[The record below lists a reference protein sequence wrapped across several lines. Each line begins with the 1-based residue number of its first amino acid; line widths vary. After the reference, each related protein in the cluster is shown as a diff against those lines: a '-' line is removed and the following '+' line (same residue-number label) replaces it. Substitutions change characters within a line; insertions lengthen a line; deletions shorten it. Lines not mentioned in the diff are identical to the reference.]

1 MNRLKKITTLA
12 ILLTASL
19 FYGQKSQQDWDKIK
33 ALKVAFITEKLNLT
47 SQEAQSFWPLY
58 NEYEANRSALR
69 RKEHDQIRDKIKD
82 ASNLSEKAAS
92 ELLDQYLSFEEE
104 EEELDKIFLRKA
116 AKIISA
122 KKSLLL
128 IRSEEEFKRQLIRRY
143 HQKKG
148 DGKGR

>member
-12 ILLTASL
+12 ILLTVSL

-33 ALKVAFITEKLNLT
+33 ALKVAFITEQLSLT

-58 NEYEANRSALR
+58 NEYEASRYALR
-69 RKEHDQIRDKIKD
+69 RKEHNQIRDKIKD

-104 EEELDKIFLRKA
+104 EEELDKIFLKKA